1 MTFAACAS
9 CGAKVNVGKNPEL
22 GQRFTCP
29 SCDDAMEVVWLDPIE
44 LDWPIDDDDYEEYDD
59 EDFEDED
66 EDEDEHE
73 DDFEDDDDFEEDEEE
88 G

>member
-1 MTFAACAS
+1 MPFAACAS

-29 SCDDAMEVVWLDPIE
+29 SCDDVMEVVWLDPIE
-44 LDWPIDDDDYEEYDD
+44 LDWPIDDDEDYDDYDD
-59 EDFEDED
+59 EDFEDD
-66 EDEDEHE
+66 EDLEDDE
-73 DDFEDDDDFEEDEEE
+73 DFEDDEEE

>member
-1 MTFAACAS
+1 MAFAACAS

-29 SCDDAMEVVWLDPIE
+29 SCDDVMEVVWLDPIE
-44 LDWPIDDDDYEEYDD
+44 LDWPIDDDEDYDEFEDEDYDEEDYEED
-59 EDFEDED
+59 EDFED
-66 EDEDEHE
+66 
-73 DDFEDDDDFEEDEEE
+73 DEEE